1 MNLGE
6 LMENIS
12 ISRVEY
18 LELLRYKEMI
28 SVLEELIHER
38 KFKEEFVR
46 RVLEAEKRV
55 AKGEKATF
63 KSMDEM
69 SKYLEN
75 MKD

>member
-1 MNLGE
+1 
-6 LMENIS
+6 MENIS
-12 ISRVEY
+12 ISKVEY

-46 RVLEAEKRV
+46 RILEAEGRI
-55 AKGEKATF
+55 AKGEKTTF
-63 KSMDEM
+63 KSINEM
-69 SKYLEN
+69 SKYLDN